1 MNNKISFNTIFFLS
15 ATILR
20 CMDLTHF
27 CFKAESY
34 GGYGCDGQNKMFLNK
49 MGVLND
55 LKIVGDGLID
65 TIVVQKDF

>member
-1 MNNKISFNTIFFLS
+1 
-15 ATILR
+15 
-20 CMDLTHF
+20 MDLTHF